1 MTRPDT
7 AILDIDGTLVD
18 TNYHHALAWY
28 RAFRRF
34 DLVIP
39 AWRLH
44 RHIGMGGDQ
53 MVAAVAGDDV
63 EEQHG
68 DELREAWT
76 EEFAPLI
83 DEIAPLPGAR
93 ELLEE
98 VRRRGYRLVL
108 ASSGKPDHT
117 DHYLDL
123 LDARSLA
130 EAWTT
135 SKDVDATKPA
145 PDLLEVAMSKVD
157 GGRPVLVGDT
167 TWDCIAARRIDVPAV
182 AVLTGGFSA
191 EELRAAGAGWVF
203 DSLVDLRDRL
213 DETPL
218 VGDR

>member
-28 RAFRRF
+28 RAFRGL

-68 DELREAWT
+68 DELWDAWT

-191 EELRAAGAGWVF
+191 EELRAAGADWVF

-213 DETPL
+213 DDTPHAR
-218 VGDR
+218 DR